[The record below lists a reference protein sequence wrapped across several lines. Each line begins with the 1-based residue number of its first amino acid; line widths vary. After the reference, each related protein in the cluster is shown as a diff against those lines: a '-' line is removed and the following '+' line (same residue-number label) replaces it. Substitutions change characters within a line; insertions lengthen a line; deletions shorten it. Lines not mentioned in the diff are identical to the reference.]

1 MRKPRSMKGLEDLGR
16 VRLSPNFFFRDFLYS
31 EIANFYG
38 IPNIPENPALAVEA
52 GSQLCCKLLEPLQK
66 TFGRI
71 GVRSGYRSREVTAF
85 GAERGFGARI
95 EANAAYHIWDMRDNK
110 GAMGAAACIRGLLTT
125 IGNAQIGV
133 GSPGGFTTTFLIAI
147 SSSIPSSVPS
157 TFCGVKIRRDGST
170 VSSSQK
176 AVSRNRRIP
185 IMAAVMRIGI
195 KDFRHWRHETLNLLS
210 IATTSSDA
218 EERNSYEKDD
228 RGWVG
233 GEDISGENFSL
244 QVL

>member
-1 MRKPRSMKGLEDLGR
+1 MKGLEDLGR

-110 GAMGAAACIRGLLTT
+110 GAMGAAACI
-125 IGNAQIGV
+125 V
-133 GSPGGFTTTFLIAI
+133 
-147 SSSIPSSVPS
+147 VPW
-157 TFCGVKIRRDGST
+157 FVDHYRKRADWRRLAWWIHDHLPYSHLEFYP
-170 VSSSQK
+170 K
-176 AVSRNRRIP
+176 LCAFNILWCENPARRIDSFIEP
-185 IMAAVMRIGI
+185 KGCLT
-195 KDFRHWRHETLNLLS
+195 KPTNPNH
-210 IATTSSDA
+210 
-218 EERNSYEKDD
+218 
-228 RGWVG
+228 G
-233 GEDISGENFSL
+233 GSHANWYKGFPPL
-244 QVL
+244 AP